1 MKMTARFALAFVL
14 TFGLAAAPAV
24 RVHAQEAP
32 AAASTSPE
40 SGHKGEPE
48 ANSEEKKKEAEEGSE
63 AFKKSPAVIALG
75 KKLGMSPE
83 TASSVFTWFNFV
95 LIAAAVAYGLGRML
109 PKTFRGRTEGIQ
121 KNLVEAR
128 TATEEANARL
138 SGVEARLAK
147 LDQEIAALR
156 SQSEKDAAA
165 DEARIRESLAEEKQ
179 RILEAAEQEIASAQ
193 GQAERSLREYA
204 AKLAVERAAQSMS
217 ITPEQDSAL
226 VREFA
231 SRLASKESN

>member
-1 MKMTARFALAFVL
+1 MKMTARFALALVL
-14 TFGLAAAPAV
+14 TFGISAAPAV
-24 RVHAQEAP
+24 RMHAQEAP
-32 AAASTSPE
+32 AAASPSPE

-63 AFKKSPAVIALG
+63 AFKKSPAVIAIG

-83 TASSVFTWFNFV
+83 TASSAFTWFNFAI
-95 LIAAAVAYGLGRML
+95 LAAAMLYALGKML
-109 PKTFRGRTEGIQ
+109 PKTFRGRTESIQ

-138 SGVEARLAK
+138 SSVEARLAK
-147 LDQEIAALR
+147 LDEEISALR
-156 SQSEKDAAA
+156 SQSEKDAAS
-165 DEARIRESLAEEKQ
+165 DEARIKASLAEEKQ

-231 SRLASKESN
+231 SRLAKESN